1 MDDQV
6 VEAGAGHDE
15 VEVCHRLKLAH
26 PQVGPGMIT
35 CGLVDLFLVRCYRR
49 F

>member
-6 VEAGAGHDE
+6 VEAGAGHDA
-15 VEVCHRLKLAH
+15 VEVGHRLKLAC